1 MLYYLIGFN
10 LVSAN
15 KKHRFVRDSK
25 VGYFLIIVLFVEKLG
40 GVNKWNLVESGEWR
54 VENEQIFF

>member
-10 LVSAN
+10 PVSAN

-25 VGYFLIIVLFVEKLG
+25 VGYFLIIMLFVEKLD
-40 GVNKWNLVESGEWR
+40 GVNKWNLVD
-54 VENEQIFF
+54 N

>member
-1 MLYYLIGFN
+1 MLYYLIGIS

-40 GVNKWNLVESGEWR
+40 GVNKWNLVE
-54 VENEQIFF
+54 N